1 VRTAPV
7 LRGGLALRLGWLVAG
22 LFVFALG
29 IVCFLE
35 SRLGLPPWD
44 VLHQGIAKRTP
55 VSFGVANELVGVL
68 VLLIAWRLGARVGVG
83 TVGNAVLVG
92 LFLVLLLP
100 LHGVHRLA
108 DLPLGGRIALLAVGL
123 VLFGLGSAF
132 YIGAGLGAGPRD
144 SLMLVGARHACARVG
159 AVRAAIEIFV
169 LLAGIVLGGRVG
181 IGTVLFA
188 ALIGPSV
195 EASFWLLSRTDLVR

>member
-7 LRGGLALRLGWLVAG
+7 LRGGLTLRLGWLVAG
-22 LFVFALG
+22 LFVFSLG
-29 IVCFLE
+29 IICFLE

-55 VSFGVANELVGVL
+55 ISFGLANELVGVL
-68 VLLIAWRLGARVGVG
+68 VLLVAWRLGARVGTG
-83 TVGNAVLVG
+83 TVGNAVLIG
-92 LFLVLLLP
+92 LFIVLLQP
-100 LHGVHRLA
+100 LHAVHRLS
-108 DLPLGGRIALLAVGL
+108 DLPLGGRIVLLAVGL
-123 VLFGLGSAF
+123 VLFGVGSAF

-144 SLMLVGARHACARVG
+144 SLMLVGARRSGVRVG

-169 LLAGIVLGGRVG
+169 LLVGVVLGGQVG